1 MPLLKFKFNFKFSII
16 KENAAVC
23 KSRKSNL
30 LYNNEDKNIKWMTKM
45 QFKDKPSLPFP
56 HTKNKPWTTA
66 HCYNN
71 PPDQRH
77 SQHFS
82 NLMQNSW
89 GGLEKSGCHWADTP
103 ARILYIV

>member
-1 MPLLKFKFNFKFSII
+1 
-16 KENAAVC
+16 
-23 KSRKSNL
+23 
-30 LYNNEDKNIKWMTKM
+30 MTKM

-77 SQHFS
+77 SHHFS

-89 GGLEKSGCHWADTP
+89 GGLEK
-103 ARILYIV
+103 